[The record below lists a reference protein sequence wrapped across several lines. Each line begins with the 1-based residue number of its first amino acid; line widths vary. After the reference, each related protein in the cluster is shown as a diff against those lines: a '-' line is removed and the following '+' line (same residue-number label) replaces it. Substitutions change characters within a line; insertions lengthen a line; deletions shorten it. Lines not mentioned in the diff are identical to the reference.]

1 MEGQTVTNPNPS
13 VPDPNAYPDSSPQQP
28 SYQYQGG
35 VPPQGAMQPGI
46 QQQGMPQNWAAQPG
60 NEAAAQ
66 GYAQAGNA
74 GYGYAPMAPVKRRVS
89 YKLAGILSG
98 IGALLAVSPFLAWFV
113 IELIPGNH
121 GDGGDGL
128 YWLAVAMI
136 FYVLPFGLILIVAG
150 IVAAIVSAVMNSSSR
165 S

>member
-13 VPDPNAYPDSSPQQP
+13 VPDQNAYPASSPQQS
-28 SYQYQGG
+28 SYLYQGC
-35 VPPQGAMQPGI
+35 VPPQGA
-46 QQQGMPQNWAAQPG
+46 AQLG

-128 YWLAVAMI
+128 YWLAVGMI
-136 FYVLPFGLILIVAG
+136 FYVLPVGLILIVAG
-150 IVAAIVSAVMNSSSR
+150 IVSAVMNSSSR

>member
-1 MEGQTVTNPNPS
+1 MTTPNPS
-13 VPDPNAYPDSSPQQP
+13 VPDPNAYPASSPQQP

-35 VPPQGAMQPGI
+35 VSP
-46 QQQGMPQNWAAQPG
+46 QGMPQLGMQQNWAAQPG
-60 NEAAAQ
+60 NGAPAQ
-66 GYAQAGNA
+66 AYAQPGYT
-74 GYGYAPMAPVKRRVS
+74 GYGYAPAAPVKRRVS

-128 YWLAVAMI
+128 YWLAVGMI
-136 FYVLPFGLILIVAG
+136 FYILPIGLILIVAG
-150 IVAAIVSAVMNSSSR
+150 IVAAIVSAVMNSSSK

>member
-1 MEGQTVTNPNPS
+1 MSTP
-13 VPDPNAYPDSSPQQP
+13 YPQQP
-28 SYQYQGG
+28 AG
-35 VPPQGAMQPGI
+35 
-46 QQQGMPQNWAAQPG
+46 QPG
-60 NEAAAQ
+60 NEAATQ

-128 YWLAVAMI
+128 YWLAVGMI
-136 FYVLPFGLILIVAG
+136 FYILPIGLILIVAG

>member
-13 VPDPNAYPDSSPQQP
+13 VPDPNAYPASSPQQP
-28 SYQYQGG
+28 SYQHQGG
-35 VPPQGAMQPGI
+35 VSPQQVM
-46 QQQGMPQNWAAQPG
+46 QQQGMQQNWAAQPG
-60 NEAAAQ
+60 N
-66 GYAQAGNA
+66 GVPAQAYEQPGYA

-128 YWLAVAMI
+128 YWLAVGMI

>member
-1 MEGQTVTNPNPS
+1 MTNPNPS
-13 VPDPNAYPDSSPQQP
+13 VPDQNAYPASSPQQS
-28 SYQYQGG
+28 SYLYQGG
-35 VPPQGAMQPGI
+35 VPPQGA
-46 QQQGMPQNWAAQPG
+46 AQLG

-98 IGALLAVSPFLAWFV
+98 IGALLAVSPFLAGFV

-128 YWLAVAMI
+128 YWLAVGMI
-136 FYVLPFGLILIVAG
+136 FYVLPFGFILIIAG
-150 IVAAIVSAVMNSSSR
+150 VVSAVMNSSSR

>member
-1 MEGQTVTNPNPS
+1 MTNPNPS
-13 VPDPNAYPDSSPQQP
+13 VPDPNAYPASSPQQS

-35 VPPQGAMQPGI
+35 VPPQGAMQPGN
-46 QQQGMPQNWAAQPG
+46 G
-60 NEAAAQ
+60 AAAQ
-66 GYAQAGNA
+66 GNAQAGHA

-98 IGALLAVSPFLAWFV
+98 IGALLAVSPFVAWFV

-128 YWLAVAMI
+128 RRLGGYRLSPRHGLEA
-136 FYVLPFGLILIVAG
+136 LPVVVGAGPGLVDVDLSRPLRLDALLRIGIGGRAALETILE
-150 IVAAIVSAVMNSSSR
+150 
-165 S
+165 

>member
-1 MEGQTVTNPNPS
+1 MTNPNPS
-13 VPDPNAYPDSSPQQP
+13 VPDPNAYPDSSPQQS

-35 VPPQGAMQPGI
+35 VPPQGAMQPGN
-46 QQQGMPQNWAAQPG
+46 G
-60 NEAAAQ
+60 AAAQ
-66 GYAQAGNA
+66 GNAQAGNA

-98 IGALLAVSPFLAWFV
+98 IGALLAVSPFVAWFV

-136 FYVLPFGLILIVAG
+136 FYILPIGLILIVAG

>member
-13 VPDPNAYPDSSPQQP
+13 VPDPNAYPASSPQQS
-28 SYQYQGG
+28 SYLYQGG
-35 VPPQGAMQPGI
+35 VPPQGI
-46 QQQGMPQNWAAQPG
+46 QQQEMPQNWAAQPG

-128 YWLAVAMI
+128 YWLAVGMI

-150 IVAAIVSAVMNSSSR
+150 IVSAVMNSSSR

>member
-13 VPDPNAYPDSSPQQP
+13 VPDPNAYPASSPQQS

-35 VPPQGAMQPGI
+35 VPPQGAMQPG
-46 QQQGMPQNWAAQPG
+46 

-66 GYAQAGNA
+66 GYAQAGYA

-98 IGALLAVSPFLAWFV
+98 IGALLAVSPFVAWFV

-128 YWLAVAMI
+128 YWLAVGMI
-136 FYVLPFGLILIVAG
+136 FYILPIGLILIVAG

>member
-1 MEGQTVTNPNPS
+1 MTTPNPS
-13 VPDPNAYPDSSPQQP
+13 APDPNAYPASSPQQP

-35 VPPQGAMQPGI
+35 VPPQGMP
-46 QQQGMPQNWAAQPG
+46 QQGMQQNWAAQPG
-60 NEAAAQ
+60 NGAPAQ
-66 GYAQAGNA
+66 EGYAQAGYA

-113 IELIPGNH
+113 IDLIPGNH

-136 FYVLPFGLILIVAG
+136 FYILPIGLILILISG
-150 IVAAIVSAVMNSSSR
+150 IVAIVVALMNSSSK

>member
-1 MEGQTVTNPNPS
+1 MSTP
-13 VPDPNAYPDSSPQQP
+13 YPQQP
-28 SYQYQGG
+28 AG
-35 VPPQGAMQPGI
+35 QP
-46 QQQGMPQNWAAQPG
+46 AQ
-60 NEAAAQ
+60 
-66 GYAQAGNA
+66 
-74 GYGYAPMAPVKRRVS
+74 PVKRRVS

-98 IGALLAVSPFLAWFV
+98 IGVLLAVSPFLAGFV
-113 IELIPGNH
+113 IELIPGDH

-128 YWLAVAMI
+128 YWFPVGMI

>member
-1 MEGQTVTNPNPS
+1 MANPNPS
-13 VPDPNAYPDSSPQQP
+13 VPDPNGYPASSTQQS

-35 VPPQGAMQPGI
+35 VPPQGAMQL
-46 QQQGMPQNWAAQPG
+46 GMPQNWAAQPG

-66 GYAQAGNA
+66 GYAQAGYA

-128 YWLAVAMI
+128 YWLAVGMI

>member
-1 MEGQTVTNPNPS
+1 MTNPNPS
-13 VPDPNAYPDSSPQQP
+13 VPDPNAYPASSPQQS
-28 SYQYQGG
+28 SYLYQGG
-35 VPPQGAMQPGI
+35 VPPQGI
-46 QQQGMPQNWAAQPG
+46 QQQEMPQNWAAQPG

-128 YWLAVAMI
+128 YWLAVGMI

>member
-13 VPDPNAYPDSSPQQP
+13 VPDPNAYPALSPQQS

-35 VPPQGAMQPGI
+35 VPPQGAT
-46 QQQGMPQNWAAQPG
+46 QPG

-66 GYAQAGNA
+66 GYAQAGNV

-128 YWLAVAMI
+128 YWLAVGMI
-136 FYVLPFGLILIVAG
+136 FYVLPIGLILIVAG

>member
-13 VPDPNAYPDSSPQQP
+13 VPDPNAYPASSPQQS

-35 VPPQGAMQPGI
+35 VPPQGAMQPG
-46 QQQGMPQNWAAQPG
+46 

-66 GYAQAGNA
+66 GYAQAGYA

-128 YWLAVAMI
+128 YWLAVGMI
-136 FYVLPFGLILIVAG
+136 FYVLPIGLILIVAG

>member
-1 MEGQTVTNPNPS
+1 MTTPNPS
-13 VPDPNAYPDSSPQQP
+13 VPDPNVYPASSPQQP

-35 VPPQGAMQPGI
+35 VSP
-46 QQQGMPQNWAAQPG
+46 QGMPQLGMQQNWAAQPG
-60 NEAAAQ
+60 NGAPAQ
-66 GYAQAGNA
+66 AYAQPGYT
-74 GYGYAPMAPVKRRVS
+74 GYGYAPAAPVKRRVS

-128 YWLAVAMI
+128 YWLAVGMI
-136 FYVLPFGLILIVAG
+136 FYILPIGLILIVAG

>member
-1 MEGQTVTNPNPS
+1 MTTPNPS
-13 VPDPNAYPDSSPQQP
+13 APDPNAYPASSPQQ
-28 SYQYQGG
+28 
-35 VPPQGAMQPGI
+35 VM
-46 QQQGMPQNWAAQPG
+46 QQQGIQQNWAAQPG
-60 NEAAAQ
+60 NGVPAQ
-66 GYAQAGNA
+66 AYAQPGYT
-74 GYGYAPMAPVKRRVS
+74 GYGYAPAAPVKRRTS

-128 YWLAVAMI
+128 YWLAVGMI
-136 FYVLPFGLILIVAG
+136 FYILPIGLILIVAG

>member
-1 MEGQTVTNPNPS
+1 MTNPNPS
-13 VPDPNAYPDSSPQQP
+13 VPDQNAYPASSPQQS
-28 SYQYQGG
+28 SYLYQGG
-35 VPPQGAMQPGI
+35 VPPQGA
-46 QQQGMPQNWAAQPG
+46 AQLG
-60 NEAAAQ
+60 NEAAAP

-128 YWLAVAMI
+128 YWLAVGMI

>member
-1 MEGQTVTNPNPS
+1 MANPNPS
-13 VPDPNAYPDSSPQQP
+13 VPDPNAYPASSPQQ
-28 SYQYQGG
+28 SSNQYQGG
-35 VPPQGAMQPGI
+35 VPPQGMPQSGI
-46 QQQGMPQNWAAQPG
+46 QQQGIQQNWAAQPG
-60 NEAAAQ
+60 NGAAAQ
-66 GYAQAGNA
+66 GYAQAGYA

-89 YKLAGILSG
+89 YKLAGILFG

-136 FYVLPFGLILIVAG
+136 FYVLPIGLILVVAG
-150 IVAAIVSAVMNSSSR
+150 IIAAIVSAVMNSSSR

>member
-1 MEGQTVTNPNPS
+1 MTNPNPS
-13 VPDPNAYPDSSPQQP
+13 VPDPNAYPASSPQQP
-28 SYQYQGG
+28 SYQHQGG
-35 VPPQGAMQPGI
+35 VSPQQVM
-46 QQQGMPQNWAAQPG
+46 QQQGMQQNWAAQPG
-60 NEAAAQ
+60 N
-66 GYAQAGNA
+66 GVPAQAYEQPGYA

-89 YKLAGILSG
+89 YKLAGSLSG

-128 YWLAVAMI
+128 YWLAVGMI

-150 IVAAIVSAVMNSSSR
+150 IVAAIFSAVMNSSSR

>member
-1 MEGQTVTNPNPS
+1 MTNPNPS
-13 VPDPNAYPDSSPQQP
+13 VPDPNAYPASSPQQS

-35 VPPQGAMQPGI
+35 VPPQGVMQPGN
-46 QQQGMPQNWAAQPG
+46 G
-60 NEAAAQ
+60 AAAQ
-66 GYAQAGNA
+66 GNAQAGYA

-98 IGALLAVSPFLAWFV
+98 IGALLAVSPFVAWFV

-136 FYVLPFGLILIVAG
+136 FYILPIGLILIVAG

>member
-1 MEGQTVTNPNPS
+1 MTTPNPS
-13 VPDPNAYPDSSPQQP
+13 VPDPNAYPASSPQQP
-28 SYQYQGG
+28 SYQHQGG
-35 VPPQGAMQPGI
+35 VSPQQVM
-46 QQQGMPQNWAAQPG
+46 QQQGMQQNWAAQPG
-60 NEAAAQ
+60 NGAPAQ
-66 GYAQAGNA
+66 GYAQPGYT
-74 GYGYAPMAPVKRRVS
+74 GYGYAPVAPVKRRVS

-98 IGALLAVSPFLAWFV
+98 IGMLLAVSPFLAWFV

-128 YWLAVAMI
+128 YWLAVGMI
-136 FYVLPFGLILIVAG
+136 FYILPIGLILIVAG

>member
-1 MEGQTVTNPNPS
+1 MTNPNPS
-13 VPDPNAYPDSSPQQP
+13 VSDPNAYPASSSQQS
-28 SYQYQGG
+28 SYLYQGG
-35 VPPQGAMQPGI
+35 VPPQGAG
-46 QQQGMPQNWAAQPG
+46 QPG

-74 GYGYAPMAPVKRRVS
+74 GYGYAPMAPVKRRVL

-121 GDGGDGL
+121 GDGGAGL
-128 YWLAVAMI
+128 YWLAGGMI
-136 FYVLPFGLILIVAG
+136 FYVLPVGLILIVAG
-150 IVAAIVSAVMNSSSR
+150 IVSAVMNSSSR

>member
-13 VPDPNAYPDSSPQQP
+13 VPDPNAYPASSPQQP
-28 SYQYQGG
+28 SYQHQGG
-35 VPPQGAMQPGI
+35 VSPQQVM
-46 QQQGMPQNWAAQPG
+46 QQQGMQQNWAAQPG
-60 NEAAAQ
+60 N
-66 GYAQAGNA
+66 GVPAQAYEQPGYA

-128 YWLAVAMI
+128 YWLAVGMI

-150 IVAAIVSAVMNSSSR
+150 IVAAIFSAVMNSSSR

>member
-1 MEGQTVTNPNPS
+1 MTNPNPS
-13 VPDPNAYPDSSPQQP
+13 VPDPNAYPDSSPQQS

-35 VPPQGAMQPGI
+35 VPPQGI
-46 QQQGMPQNWAAQPG
+46 QQQEMPQNWAAQPG

-74 GYGYAPMAPVKRRVS
+74 GYGCAPMAPVKRRVS

-128 YWLAVAMI
+128 YWLAVGMI
-136 FYVLPFGLILIVAG
+136 FYILPIGLILIVAG

>member
-13 VPDPNAYPDSSPQQP
+13 VPDPNAYPDSSPQQS

-35 VPPQGAMQPGI
+35 VPPQGAMQPGN
-46 QQQGMPQNWAAQPG
+46 G
-60 NEAAAQ
+60 AAAQ
-66 GYAQAGNA
+66 GNAQAGNA

-98 IGALLAVSPFLAWFV
+98 IGALLAVSPFVAWFV

-136 FYVLPFGLILIVAG
+136 FYILPIGLILIVAG

>member
-1 MEGQTVTNPNPS
+1 MTTPNPS
-13 VPDPNAYPDSSPQQP
+13 VPDPNAYPASSPQQP

-46 QQQGMPQNWAAQPG
+46 QQQEMPQNWAAQPG

-98 IGALLAVSPFLAWFV
+98 IGMLLAVSPFLAWFV

-121 GDGGDGL
+121 GDGGDGM
-128 YWLAVAMI
+128 YWLAVAMM
-136 FYVLPFGLILIVAG
+136 FYVLPFGLILVVAG
-150 IVAAIVSAVMNSSSR
+150 IVAAIVIAVMNASSKS
-165 S
+165 

>member
-1 MEGQTVTNPNPS
+1 MTTPNPS
-13 VPDPNAYPDSSPQQP
+13 VPDPNAYPASSPQQP
-28 SYQYQGG
+28 SYLYQGG
-35 VPPQGAMQPGI
+35 VPSQGI
-46 QQQGMPQNWAAQPG
+46 QQQEMPQNWAAQPG

-113 IELIPGNH
+113 IELIPGDH

-128 YWLAVAMI
+128 DWLAVGMI

-150 IVAAIVSAVMNSSSR
+150 IVSAVMNSSSR

>member
-13 VPDPNAYPDSSPQQP
+13 VPDPNAYPASSPQQS
-28 SYQYQGG
+28 SYLYQGG
-35 VPPQGAMQPGI
+35 VPPQGI
-46 QQQGMPQNWAAQPG
+46 QQQEMPQNWAAQPG
-60 NEAAAQ
+60 NEAAAR

-128 YWLAVAMI
+128 YWLAVGMI

>member
-1 MEGQTVTNPNPS
+1 MTNPNPS
-13 VPDPNAYPDSSPQQP
+13 VPDPNAYPASSPQQS
-28 SYQYQGG
+28 SYLYQGG
-35 VPPQGAMQPGI
+35 VPPQGI
-46 QQQGMPQNWAAQPG
+46 QQQEMPQNWAAQPG

-98 IGALLAVSPFLAWFV
+98 IGALLAVSPFLAWFA

-128 YWLAVAMI
+128 YWLAVGMI

-150 IVAAIVSAVMNSSSR
+150 IVSAVMNSSSR

>member
-1 MEGQTVTNPNPS
+1 MTTPNPS
-13 VPDPNAYPDSSPQQP
+13 APDPNAYPASSPQQP

-35 VPPQGAMQPGI
+35 VPPQGMP
-46 QQQGMPQNWAAQPG
+46 QQGMQQNWAAQPG

-66 GYAQAGNA
+66 GYAQAGYA

-128 YWLAVAMI
+128 YWLAVGMI

-150 IVAAIVSAVMNSSSR
+150 IVSAVMNSSSR